1 VHKEDEMTAEQFM
14 DRAERMLAEI
24 RTTQLSAI
32 QEAAHA
38 IADSLASGHV
48 LHYYDRGHCTGEIL
62 HRAGGMFA
70 IHHIQP
76 SLTMG
81 GEPPAGREEEPGDP
95 WAENQAVVDYV
106 LRKSRV
112 RRGDVVLVC
121 SVSGGSPEAVGI
133 TLGAQRAG
141 ALVVAITSPTYSK
154 AITSRHSSGKFL
166 YEVGD
171 IVIDNRGEV
180 GDAMLDIPGV
190 PIRAVPGS
198 GLAWVY
204 IVWSLLAEVMSS
216 LVDRGV
222 APEVYMSV
230 NLPEGPDYNAE
241 ARTRYL
247 EKGL

>member
-1 VHKEDEMTAEQFM
+1 MSADTFM
-14 DRAERMLAEI
+14 DRAERMLGEI
-24 RTTQLSAI
+24 RATQLPAI
-32 QEAAHA
+32 REAARA

-70 IHHIQP
+70 IHPIRP
-76 SLTMG
+76 SLLAG
-81 GEPPAGREEEPGDP
+81 AEPPPGREEEPAAP
-95 WAENQAVVDYV
+95 WAENQEVLDYV
-106 LRKSRV
+106 LSLSRV
-112 RRGDVVLVC
+112 EPGDVVLAC

-141 ALVVAITSPTYSK
+141 AIVVAITSPTYSK

-166 YEVGD
+166 YEVAD

-180 GDAMLDIPGV
+180 GDAMLDIPGI

-204 IVWSLLAEVMSS
+204 IVWSLLAEVMSN
-216 LVDRGV
+216 LVDRGAV
-222 APEVYMSV
+222 PQVYMSV
-230 NLPEGPDYNAE
+230 NLPEGADYNAE